1 MRKQQETD
9 REDKIQKQLVSSK
22 SQKSANTTQKQH
34 KRKETGTFNMDK
46 MDQN

>member
-9 REDKIQKQLVSSK
+9 REDKTQKQLLSTK
-22 SQKSANTTQKQH
+22 SQKSANTTQRQQ

-46 MDQN
+46 MD